1 MSLVRKFLGAALAAM
16 LVVST
21 TCASLGS
28 YEKNR
33 SHDATVALFRM
44 HKGERVFNCSGES
57 IKSPSKDYAWILTAK
72 HCVVD
77 IDTNEINQDA
87 DGSPE
92 QVTFA
97 DDEASS
103 AFYPAT
109 IVAISAD
116 EDFALLRIDVKNAPY
131 VELGDETKLRP
142 ADKIFDWSYPHGVG
156 KVYTEGKFIAPKFP
170 HTPVDLVKDYPIWK
184 NAMPADILIGGGSSG
199 SAVLDPKQKKQIGVL
214 VGSYS
219 DGMRIVEPISRA
231 KDMLAHLDKN
241 TPDQWRQ
248 NNPIKE
254 VEYFF
259 F

>member
-1 MSLVRKFLGAALAAM
+1 MNLTRKFLGAALSAF
-16 LVVST
+16 LVIST
-21 TCASLGS
+21 ACASIGS
-28 YEKNR
+28 YEKKAQD
-33 SHDATVALFRM
+33 STVALFRM
-44 HKGERVFNCSGES
+44 TKDKRVFNCSGES

-77 IDTNEINQDA
+77 IYTNTINQDE

-97 DDEASS
+97 ADEASS
-103 AFYPAT
+103 AFYSAT

-116 EDFALLRIDVKNAPY
+116 EDFALLRVDIQNAPY
-131 VELGDETKLRP
+131 VELGDETKLKP
-142 ADKIFDWSYPHGVG
+142 ADKIFDWGYPHGVG

-170 HTPVDLVKDYPIWK
+170 HVPADLIKDYPIWK

-219 DGMRIVEPISRA
+219 DGLRIVEPISRA
-231 KDMLAHLDKN
+231 KYMLAHLDQN

-254 VEYFF
+254 AEEWYF
-259 F
+259 